1 MIDEK
6 YNTLYNRNFTTL
18 YGGDDRQM
26 TEHVWWDFLFRK
38 INFFFLQT
46 FLHMDVFGT
55 KMELRST
62 LYHWLLEKH
71 QFSPYFI
78 RNKVCICV
86 LTNFFYDDK
95 LMTYLIFF

>member
-1 MIDEK
+1 MKSITHCIIEI
-6 YNTLYNRNFTTL
+6 LQHCMVGML
-18 YGGDDRQM
+18 
-26 TEHVWWDFLFRK
+26 EHVWWDFLFRK